1 MKAEFIGLAVAA
13 LLLYFPYVWCRLRHE
28 KERDYALSW
37 FMGPG
42 ARRDVIVALSVT
54 LIPLTFVSMYWP
66 PEWGQPGPH
75 YPPLTRAIDG
85 IGGGVAAAFIEE
97 TFFRGWL
104 QTLLVR
110 RMGVWVGIFLAT
122 LCFAL
127 SHLVVLTG
135 WLRVATFFPG
145 LIMALLRHRN
155 GSVLPGIIYHAVCNV
170 WAIWWS
176 PIPAL
181 N

>member
-1 MKAEFIGLAVAA
+1 MKAEIIGLIVAA
-13 LLLYFPYVWCRLRHE
+13 VLLYFPYVWCRIRHE
-28 KERDYALSW
+28 DEKEWGLTWY
-37 FMGPG
+37 MGRG
-42 ARRDVIVALSVT
+42 AWRDVLFALALT

-66 PEWGQPGPH
+66 AEWGQGGPH
-75 YPPLTRAIDG
+75 APTAAQIFDR

-104 QTLLVR
+104 QTLLTR
-110 RMGVWVGIFLAT
+110 RVGPRLGILLAT

-127 SHLVVLTG
+127 SHLIVLTG

-145 LIMALLRHRN
+145 LIMAILRHRN

-170 WAIWWS
+170 WAVWWA
-176 PIPAL
+176 PIP
-181 N
+181 

>member
-1 MKAEFIGLAVAA
+1 MKFELIGLAVAT
-13 LLLYFPYVWCRLRHE
+13 LLLYFPYVWCRFRRE
-28 KERDYALSW
+28 SERQWGLSW

-42 ARRDVIVALSVT
+42 AWRDVILALAVT
-54 LIPLTFVSMYWP
+54 LLPLTFVSMYWP
-66 PEWGQPGPH
+66 PEWGQAGPH
-75 YPPLTRAIDG
+75 HPSFSQALNSL
-85 IGGGVAAAFIEE
+85 GGGVAAAFIEE

-110 RMGVWVGIFLAT
+110 RLGPWLGIFLAS

-145 LIMALLRHRN
+145 LIMGLLRHRN
-155 GSVLPGIIYHAVCNV
+155 GSVLPSILSPALCNV
-170 WAIWWS
+170 WAVWWA
-176 PIPAL
+176 PIPP
-181 N
+181 